1 MDGSPRMISVRT
13 GQHAGYW
20 PSTSDYGL
28 STPQASQRTLRAA
41 ISCVGTGLHSGRK
54 VNLTLHPAPTGAGIV
69 FRRTDLARSAPAGQP
84 DDRDIPAIFD
94 HVADT
99 RLCTLLAS
107 PARPDL
113 RVGTVEHL
121 LAALSGLGISNV
133 LITLDGPE
141 VPILDGSAACFTFLI
156 ECAGVHE
163 QAAPASAIEITR
175 VVRVSEGDAFAEL
188 RPGGPGLDMTM
199 TIDFEARAI
208 GVQSLSV
215 PLSPQAFSGILAR
228 ARTFTLAS
236 DVAAM
241 RDAGLAL
248 GGSLDN
254 AVVVDGTRVLNPG
267 GLRMEDEFVR
277 HKLLDAVGDLALAAT
292 TLHGRFVGHKSGH
305 ALNNRLLHALFAD
318 DANWSPLPASI
329 GMNTG
334 SPMAG
339 WQDRHMQAAAAP
351 I

>member
-1 MDGSPRMISVRT
+1 M
-13 GQHAGYW
+13 
-20 PSTSDYGL
+20 
-28 STPQASQRTLRAA
+28 QRTLRTA

-54 VNLTLHPAPTGAGIV
+54 VNLTLHPAPAGAGIV
-69 FRRTDLARSAPAGQP
+69 FRRTDLACNAAAGDP

-107 PARPDL
+107 PTRPEL

-133 LITLDGPE
+133 LIVLDGPE
-141 VPILDGSAACFTFLI
+141 VPIFDGSATCFTFLI

-163 QAAPASAIEITR
+163 QAAPAAAIEVVR
-175 VVRVSEGDAFAEL
+175 PVRVSEGDAFAEL

-208 GVQSLSV
+208 GLQSLSV
-215 PLSPQAFSGILAR
+215 PLSSEAFSGMLAR
-228 ARTFTLAS
+228 ARTFTFVS

-254 AVVVDGTRVLNPG
+254 AVVVDDAKVLNPG

-305 ALNNRLLHALFAD
+305 ALNNRLLRALFAD
-318 DANWSPLPASI
+318 DANWAPLPTST
-329 GMNTG
+329 GMITG

-339 WQDRHMQAAAAP
+339 WQDRAMRAAAAP
-351 I
+351 V